1 MGAVPETATVRV
13 AEVPGM
19 IVTNDGCVTIE
30 GIVQGVA
37 VAVNVA
43 PKVAAETQSEIA
55 EKAMMRDRK
64 GAPGVELSGMMS
76 RKWTVD

>member
-19 IVTNDGCVTIE
+19 IVTKDGCVTIE

-43 PKVAAETQSEIA
+43 PKVAAETQNEIA
-55 EKAMMRDRK
+55 EKTMMRDGK
-64 GAPGVELSGMMS
+64 ELLESSCQG
-76 RKWTVD
+76 